1 MRRLC
6 SATGCSVSPADNV
19 VFDSSN
25 YTFTHP
31 YNTSPSTGVGN
42 MTLFIRQQYITDNF
56 GNVSSLALNL
66 MSSDGNGKL
75 LVDGLV
81 ELGMGYSL
89 DNDAVLEI
97 GGEGRQWRPSTSSFV
112 INSAD
117 YSICSSGNTSYWSI
131 PVVFLLTKGPRT
143 VGTRR
148 WVVGV
153 SSIANSITEVDL
165 FNFTS
170 PTIDV
175 VTNPIKGTVHARLLG
190 AHKSKEHST
199 IVEMGH
205 FNNELLK

>member
-1 MRRLC
+1 M
-6 SATGCSVSPADNV
+6 
-19 VFDSSN
+19 FDSSN

-31 YNTSPSTGVGN
+31 HNTSPSTGVGN
-42 MTLFIRQQYITDNF
+42 MTLLINSQYITDNL
-56 GNVSSLALNL
+56 GNVSSLNLNL
-66 MSSDGNGKL
+66 TFLSGNGIL

-81 ELGMGYSL
+81 TLEKGYSL

-97 GGEGRQWRPSTSSFV
+97 GGEGRRWRPNSGSFV
-112 INSAD
+112 ITSTD

-148 WVVGV
+148 WVIEVP
-153 SSIANSITEVDL
+153 SIANLIIEVDT

-175 VTNPIKGTVHARLLG
+175 VTNPIEGTC
-190 AHKSKEHST
+190 T
-199 IVEMGH
+199 IIRSA
-205 FNNELLK
+205 

>member
-1 MRRLC
+1 MQVYTC
-6 SATGCSVSPADNV
+6 IICINFFSATVDCIGSPTDNV
-19 VFDSSN
+19 AFDSSN
-25 YTFTHP
+25 YTFIHP

-143 VGTRR
+143 FGTRR
-148 WVVGV
+148 WVIEV
-153 SSIANSITEVDL
+153 SSIADNDNVSNKVET
-165 FNFTS
+165 FAS
-170 PTIDV
+170 PTINV
-175 VTNPIKGTVHARLLG
+175 VTEPFEGMLHVVLTCRWRIFRSLAVL
-190 AHKSKEHST
+190 S
-199 IVEMGH
+199 
-205 FNNELLK
+205 